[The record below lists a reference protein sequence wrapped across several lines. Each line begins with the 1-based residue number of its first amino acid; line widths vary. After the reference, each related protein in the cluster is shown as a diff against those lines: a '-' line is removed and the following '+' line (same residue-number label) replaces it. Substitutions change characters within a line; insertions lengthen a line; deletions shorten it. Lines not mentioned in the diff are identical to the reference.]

1 LKTLHI
7 LDQHLWFPPLEEAD
21 HAGLLAAG
29 GDLSPERLILAYRK
43 GIFPWFEGDIPLW
56 WSPNPRFVLFP
67 NQLYVSKS
75 MQQVMKRKL
84 FQYKHNADFAGV
96 INSCRTATRAG
107 QDGTW
112 ITMDMMNAYKLLH
125 AQGFAHSYEAW
136 QNGQLVGGFYGIKI
150 GNIFFGE
157 SMFAT
162 VSNSSKAAFI
172 WGVQQLQSQG
182 VQLIDCQVHT
192 QHVESLGA
200 VHIDRKEFL
209 DLLHAHLD

>member
-1 LKTLHI
+1 MKTLHI
-7 LDQHLWFPPLEEAD
+7 LDQNLWFPPLEEAD

-29 GDLSPERLILAYRK
+29 GDLSTERLLLAYRK

-67 NQLYVSKS
+67 NQLYISKS
-75 MQQVMKRKL
+75 MQQVMKRNL
-84 FQYKHNADFAGV
+84 FHYKQNTNFAGV
-96 INSCRTATRAG
+96 INGCRIAERTG
-107 QDGTW
+107 QAGTW
-112 ITMDMMNAYKLLH
+112 ITMDMMKAYKELH
-125 AQGFAHSYEAW
+125 AKGFAHSFESW
-136 QNGQLVGGFYGIKI
+136 QNAQLVGGLYGIKI

-162 VSNSSKAAFI
+162 VSNASKAAFI
-172 WGVQQLQSQG
+172 WGVQQLQAQG